1 MNKTLYIIFMLLLL
15 LAFVAGTY
23 ISLQAGETWLKTL
36 VRSTPVFLTMLVFY
50 YLRKID
56 IKQENVKKNSQEN
69 NSNSSDENE

>member
-36 VRSTPVFLTMLVFY
+36 VRSIPVFLTMLVFY

-56 IKQENVKKNSQEN
+56 IKQENVKKNSQQN
-69 NSNSSDENE
+69 TSNSSDENE